1 MTVSG
6 SSISLAR
13 TFDGVTTAFA
23 IPLSFQF
30 IDAADLS
37 LTLIDED
44 GAETIATIGSA
55 GIALAGDGI
64 AGTAVLTVPLP
75 AQAGYASLRIDRETA
90 LKQDALFDANGA
102 WPSKA
107 AERALD
113 RAMLALQEVAGRFAR
128 AILVPI
134 GAVTPAGTP
143 AAVAAWLESAL
154 LALLP
159 SSFKGDPGGNV
170 EASTAF
176 QSLGGMTVPEGAD
189 AISTAEAHAGQLGG
203 GGRYVLDADQTTLSA
218 LGDALVSYAAGQGVS
233 TLASTAA
240 VTALER
246 RVRRPDAAGRIF
258 QRDAAAGPVMA
269 SQVRLSAD
277 DDAGNLQALADLGS
291 LFRRTILID
300 PRNYVID
307 EPIFVTHGKAVFTTN
322 RFVGSGWGANPTGYV
337 AAAGEP
343 RIGGTVI
350 VCTDPTKPGL
360 IVQGGRGVLIAD
372 LHLTGAA
379 KDDMEDAEIGSP
391 GFAGDDSLAASWDI
405 TVAEKRWAPH
415 AAIAFDPLN
424 GDAPA
429 TPYPAMGAT
438 PGWFNADLYGRIATS
453 RAEMKRISI
462 EGFLVGIAVNPSNNL
477 QQCDFVHGADF
488 LIEYCKWG
496 VSIGNTQAR
505 LNSYDQIH
513 FSRVYCGFTNKAHGQ
528 QAGTVNAQI
537 SHASMANSIMLF
549 DLSMTSGV
557 TFQHPYIETGFKIG
571 RLRQGGS
578 GDHPCKISD
587 CLFNFV
593 GEVDFPRRGVPGYL
607 IDAGPGAVENDT
619 SPLVFEGG
627 FINVTNVVTLATALN
642 EFRGFTIKVATADS
656 AAPDL
661 ARALAH
667 NGSWGLLVARWRR
680 PSRDLMKVNSLYNL
694 DTLAVGGRAVAD
706 DELRRT
712 SRVTCLP
719 WWLRRATPRL
729 APDNRQ
735 AIELPRDVVEVAA
748 SDLTSVSV
756 SGIEVTATGGD
767 WLTQHNGRRGKY
779 RVGPGSLVWVS
790 NQEDG
795 LFLYVA
801 AVNYTTGVFTMKA
814 LCGYHDPVNATLTS
828 PVLKSGWAGTTGN
841 LLFFNNRF
849 FTPSRA
855 MIADFTSGSN
865 VAANVRAMDGDTSFF
880 AAGELAVGDF
890 LWIDPEDPAPILPIA
905 TFSNDVT
912 GIDFTARTITF
923 RANALVTGTRRLELF
938 VRNG

>member
-1 MTVSG
+1 MTVAAIVPSIAYVETGDTDTLYAVPFQFKANGDLVVTRTVTGVATNVAGFTVTGDGAAAGASIQLASG
-6 SSISLAR
+6 VAGATLTIRRATPRTQALA
-13 TFDGVTTAFA
+13 
-23 IPLSFQF
+23 LSFR
-30 IDAADLS
+30 
-37 LTLIDED
+37 
-44 GAETIATIGSA
+44 
-55 GIALAGDGI
+55 GD
-64 AGTAVLTVPLP
+64 LP
-75 AQAGYASLRIDRETA
+75 AAEVE
-90 LKQDALFDANGA
+90 KQ
-102 WPSKA
+102 
-107 AERALD
+107 LD
-113 RAMLALQEVAGRFAR
+113 RQVMALQEMDGELLR
-128 AILVPI
+128 AILAPR
-134 GAVTPAGTP
+134 GATPPEGTP
-143 AAVAAWLESAL
+143 AAVAAWLEEPL
-154 LALLP
+154 LDLLP
-159 SSFKGDPGGNV
+159 DSFKGDPGGNAESV
-170 EASTAF
+170 GAF
-176 QSLGGMTVPEGAD
+176 QSLAGVTIDAGTD

-233 TLASTAA
+233 TPASTAA

-258 QRDAAAGPVMA
+258 QRDDAAAPLMA
-269 SQVRLSAD
+269 SQVRLSSD
-277 DDAGNLQALADLGS
+277 DDAANLQALADFGS
-291 LFRRTILID
+291 LFRKSIMVD
-300 PRNYVID
+300 PRNYAID

-322 RFVGSGWGANPTGYV
+322 RFVGAGWGMNASGYQ
-337 AAAGEP
+337 AAAGIP
-343 RIGGTVI
+343 RVGGTAI
-350 VCTDPTKPGL
+350 FCTDATKPGL

-372 LHLTGAA
+372 LHLEGAA
-379 KDDMEDAEIGSP
+379 KDGMEDAQIGSP
-391 GFAGDDSLAASWDI
+391 GFAGDDSLASAWDI
-405 TVAEKRWAPH
+405 DVAEKQWAPH
-415 AAIAFDPLN
+415 AAIAFDPLT
-424 GDAPA
+424 GAAPA
-429 TPYPAMGAT
+429 TPYPAMGAA
-438 PGWFNADLYGRIATS
+438 PGWFNADLYGRISTS
-453 RAEMKRISI
+453 RAELKRISI

-477 QQCDFVHGADF
+477 QQCDFVHGAD
-488 LIEYCKWG
+488 LIIEYCKWG

-505 LNSYDQIH
+505 LNSYDQVH
-513 FSRVYCGFTNKAHGQ
+513 FSRVYCAFTNKAHGTQ
-528 QAGTVNAQI
+528 VGTVNAQI
-537 SHASMANSIMLF
+537 SHASLANSIMLF

-578 GDHPCKISD
+578 GDHPLKLSD

-593 GEVDFPRRGVPGYL
+593 GEADFPRRGVPGYL
-607 IDAGPGAVENDT
+607 VDAGPGAVQNDT

-627 FINVTNVVTLATALN
+627 FINVTEVVTLATALN
-642 EFRGFTIKVATADS
+642 EFRGLTIKVASADS
-656 AAPDL
+656 AAPNL

-667 NGSWGLLVARWRR
+667 NGSWGLLAARWRR

-694 DTLAVGGRAVAD
+694 DTLAVAGRAVAD
-706 DELRRT
+706 DEHRRT

-729 APDNRQ
+729 ATDNRQ

-748 SDLTSVSV
+748 STLTGVSV
-756 SGIEVTATGGD
+756 SGIEVTATGGT
-767 WLTQHNGRRGKY
+767 WITGNSGRTGKY
-779 RVGPGSLVWVS
+779 RVGPGSLVWVD

-795 LFLYVA
+795 LFLYVTE
-801 AVNYTTGVFTMKA
+801 VNYSTGVFKMKA

-828 PVLKSGWAGTTGN
+828 PVIKSGWAGATGN

-855 MIADFTSGSN
+855 MIADFTSGSA

-912 GIDFTARTITF
+912 AIDFAARTITF